1 MTGGEQPY
9 ICELCGLTSTDAGD
23 ITTSFASGEPVPWC
37 ADALACE
44 ARRTEPD
51 WSPPVGVKTVEGE
64 AMRLARQLGR
74 VDALLLMAVNAFDR
88 GDVRTARVLVERAV
102 RVIGGDRR

>member
-9 ICELCGLTSTDAGD
+9 ICELCGLASTDPGD
-23 ITTSFASGEPVPWC
+23 ISTSFASGEPVAWC

-44 ARRTEPD
+44 ARRTDPA
-51 WSPPVGVKTVEGE
+51 WSPPGVQTVEDK
-64 AMRLARQLGR
+64 AVRLARQVGR

-88 GDVRTARVLVERAV
+88 GDPGTARVLVERAV